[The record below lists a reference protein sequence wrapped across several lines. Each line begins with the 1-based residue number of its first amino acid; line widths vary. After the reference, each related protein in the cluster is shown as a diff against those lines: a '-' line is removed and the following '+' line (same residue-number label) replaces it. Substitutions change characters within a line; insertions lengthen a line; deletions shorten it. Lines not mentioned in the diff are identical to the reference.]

1 MPKIASP
8 IKTMLSSRDFDL
20 VKQGLSLLAAT
31 DAENFGRFAQSCSV
45 SDDGELVIAESGDSM
60 AKLVSVTHRSNA
72 TILANAR
79 LGRFEGLKTLKLL
92 DLEGFDNLSLIESS
106 SSLTTLVVRTYREGT
121 RGGGDLMKGFAFV
134 EHFPKLEK
142 LVLDALVDLE
152 NFKFDSE
159 CGSLKSLSLRTFIGD
174 SLSNLSLFPS
184 LERLKITSC
193 SSSFV
198 SLSLPPCHEY
208 LASVSL
214 GDCRWLRDLSG
225 LNVCKGL
232 ESLTLLEL
240 SDMPANELAII
251 RTLPNLTDLSLS
263 GSASVRAPGNVFDSS
278 MKLERLSI
286 GDNAV
291 LVGGLLEHLLALPS
305 LEEVEFQ
312 GNLYINGVE
321 DEKNL
326 NFIMQDIPRV
336 RIDNLGWRPWLA
348 FVEVLMVLHEARTW
362 DDARPRLLTLGAAP
376 QLLEAVAE
384 LSLSVRPLSVR
395 FGSKDLREI
404 TKDTAHDLHGNVSLF
419 FIAMTWQIQGIF
431 PDSLDLRDM
440 GITDLTPLRHLLGL
454 KSVRLDQMPHE
465 YSLAKSDFRDLEE
478 LIIDSDV
485 HETNRQIVEVEGKNA
500 AQDWLSRCR
509 QLEG

>member
-8 IKTMLSSRDFDL
+8 IETMLSSRDFDL

-31 DAENFGRFAQSCSV
+31 DAENFGRFAQCCYV
-45 SDDGELVIAESGDSM
+45 SDDGELVISESGDSV
-60 AKLVSVTHRSNA
+60 ANLVSVTHRSSA

-92 DLEGFDNLSLIESS
+92 DLEGFDNLSLVESS
-106 SSLTTLVVRTYREGT
+106 SSLTTLVVRAYREDT
-121 RGGGDLMKGFAFV
+121 RGSGDLLGSFGFV

-152 NFKFDSE
+152 NFKCDSE
-159 CGSLKSLSLRTFIGD
+159 CASLKSLSLSTFIGD
-174 SLSNLSLFPS
+174 SLSSLSFFPS
-184 LERLKITSC
+184 LERLKIFSC

-225 LNVCKGL
+225 LNGCKGL

-240 SDMPANELAII
+240 SDMPANELAVI
-251 RTLPNLTDLSLS
+251 RTLPSLTDLSLS
-263 GSASVRAPGNVFDSS
+263 GPASLRAPGNVFDSS
-278 MKLERLSI
+278 MKIERLSI

-312 GNLYINGVE
+312 GDLWINGVE

-326 NFIMQDIPRV
+326 NFIMRDIPV
-336 RIDNLGWRPWLA
+336 RIDNVGWRPWLA

-362 DDARPRLLTLGAAP
+362 DDARPRLLTLGAVP
-376 QLLEAVAE
+376 QLLEAVAQ

-395 FGSKDLREI
+395 FGSKGLKEI
-404 TKDTAHDLHGNVSLF
+404 TKDTAEDLHGNASLF
-419 FIAMTWQIQGIF
+419 FIAMTWQIQGVF
-431 PDSLDLRDM
+431 PDLLDLRDM

-454 KSVRLDQMPHE
+454 KSIRLDQMPRE

>member
-1 MPKIASP
+1 MSKIASP

-31 DAENFGRFAQSCSV
+31 DPENFGCFTQSCYL

-60 AKLVSVTHRSNA
+60 ANLVSVTHRSSA

-92 DLEGFDNLSLIESS
+92 DLEGFANLSLIESS
-106 SSLTTLVVRTYREGT
+106 SSLTTLVFRAYREDTYGT
-121 RGGGDLMKGFAFV
+121 ADSMGGLAFV
-134 EHFPKLEK
+134 EHFPNLEK
-142 LVLDALVDLE
+142 LVLDAVVDFE
-152 NFKFDSE
+152 NFKCESE
-159 CGSLKSLSLRTFIGD
+159 CASLKSLSLRTFIGD
-174 SLSNLSLFPS
+174 SLSNLSFFPS
-184 LERLKITSC
+184 LERLKIASC

-198 SLSLPPCHEY
+198 SLSLLPCHEY
-208 LASVSL
+208 LASLSL

-225 LNVCKGL
+225 LNVCKDL

-240 SDMPANELAII
+240 TDMPANELAVI
-251 RTLPNLTDLSLS
+251 RALPSLTDLSLS
-263 GSASVRAPGNVFDSS
+263 GPASMRAPDNVFDSS

-312 GNLYINGVE
+312 GNLYINGGE

-326 NFIMQDIPRV
+326 NDIMQDIPRV

-376 QLLEAVAE
+376 QLLKAVAE

-395 FGSKDLREI
+395 YGNKDLREI
-404 TKDTAHDLHGNVSLF
+404 TKDIADDLRGNVSLF
-419 FIAMTWQIQGIF
+419 FIAMTWQIQGVF

-454 KSVRLDQMPHE
+454 KSVRLDQTPRE
-465 YSLAKSDFRDLEE
+465 YTLEKSDFGDLEQ

-485 HETNRQIVEVEGKNA
+485 HETDRQIAEVEGKNA

-509 QLEG
+509 QLEV